1 MGGLQEE
8 QRSVLANIKVVN
20 PPALAQ
26 NFIPA
31 TNFIPSAS
39 SVQTQ
44 VHPNQLLR
52 SDFTPSVRLP
62 DNFIHQISADML
74 LDNNFQL
81 VNNAQKRPEIFQASG
96 SLDSMKKMVFPQ
108 SSEEF
113 ETENDNEVIISV
125 AGPVAVNNQNALN
138 NVVDAVAEIENDDG
152 GDYYDEDYYDVQD
165 SIQALLFTNQGL
177 GEEKNVADSIQS
189 TIELVKDDISKEQ
202 VANPDL
208 RLKLKRKKRRRRR
221 KKQQPSS
228 SHTSLQSNFGDKIFG

>member
-1 MGGLQEE
+1 MASGGSQSNGVSAPNVYASPSSNGNGISGRLNPNFSNTRSNTGLQEE

-31 TNFIPSAS
+31 NNFIPSAS

-113 ETENDNEVIISV
+113 ETENDNEVIVSV
-125 AGPVAVNNQNALN
+125 VADNAGPVPVAVNT
-138 NVVDAVAEIENDDG
+138 VVE
-152 GDYYDEDYYDVQD
+152 
-165 SIQALLFTNQGL
+165 L
-177 GEEKNVADSIQS
+177 GKGVFY
-189 TIELVKDDISKEQ
+189 TI
-202 VANPDL
+202 
-208 RLKLKRKKRRRRR
+208 
-221 KKQQPSS
+221 
-228 SHTSLQSNFGDKIFG
+228 

>member
-1 MGGLQEE
+1 MKNFLMFFLVNIFVSGGSQNNGVSAPNVYASPSSNGNGISGRLNPNFSNTRSNTGLQEE

-81 VNNAQKRPEIFQASG
+81 VNNVQQNNNRPEIFQVAG
-96 SLDSMKKMVFPQ
+96 SIQDSMKKMVFPQ

-113 ETENDNEVIISV
+113 ETENNNEVIISV
-125 AGPVAVNNQNALN
+125 ADNIDDS
-138 NVVDAVAEIENDDG
+138 VVELGKEGFIFISIFNLLDVENC
-152 GDYYDEDYYDVQD
+152 Y
-165 SIQALLFTNQGL
+165 
-177 GEEKNVADSIQS
+177 
-189 TIELVKDDISKEQ
+189 
-202 VANPDL
+202 
-208 RLKLKRKKRRRRR
+208 
-221 KKQQPSS
+221 
-228 SHTSLQSNFGDKIFG
+228 

>member
-1 MGGLQEE
+1 MLFLFDIFISGGSRNNGVSAPNVYASPSSNGNGISGRLNPNFSNTRSNTGLQEE

-81 VNNAQKRPEIFQASG
+81 VNAQKRPEIFQASG
-96 SLDSMKKMVFPQ
+96 SIDSMKKMVFPQ

-113 ETENDNEVIISV
+113 ETENNNEVIISV
-125 AGPVAVNNQNALN
+125 ADNIDDPVV
-138 NVVDAVAEIENDDG
+138 EIGKEGFIFISIFNLLDVENC
-152 GDYYDEDYYDVQD
+152 Y
-165 SIQALLFTNQGL
+165 
-177 GEEKNVADSIQS
+177 
-189 TIELVKDDISKEQ
+189 
-202 VANPDL
+202 
-208 RLKLKRKKRRRRR
+208 
-221 KKQQPSS
+221 
-228 SHTSLQSNFGDKIFG
+228 

>member
-1 MGGLQEE
+1 MKNFLMFFLVNIFVSGGSQNNGVSAPNVYASPNSNGNGISGRLNPNFSNTRSNTGLQEE

-81 VNNAQKRPEIFQASG
+81 VNNVQQNNRPEIFQVAG
-96 SLDSMKKMVFPQ
+96 SIQDSMKKMVFPQ

-113 ETENDNEVIISV
+113 ETENNNEVIISV
-125 AGPVAVNNQNALN
+125 ADNIDDS
-138 NVVDAVAEIENDDG
+138 VVELGKEGFIFISIFNLLDVENC
-152 GDYYDEDYYDVQD
+152 Y
-165 SIQALLFTNQGL
+165 
-177 GEEKNVADSIQS
+177 
-189 TIELVKDDISKEQ
+189 
-202 VANPDL
+202 
-208 RLKLKRKKRRRRR
+208 
-221 KKQQPSS
+221 
-228 SHTSLQSNFGDKIFG
+228 

>member
-1 MGGLQEE
+1 MLFLFDIFISGGSRNNGVSAPNVYASPSSNGNGISGRLNPNFSNTRSNTGLQEE

-81 VNNAQKRPEIFQASG
+81 VNAQKRPEIFQASG
-96 SLDSMKKMVFPQ
+96 SIDSMKKMVFPQ

-125 AGPVAVNNQNALN
+125 ADNIDDPVV
-138 NVVDAVAEIENDDG
+138 EIGKEGFIFISIFNLLDVENC
-152 GDYYDEDYYDVQD
+152 Y
-165 SIQALLFTNQGL
+165 
-177 GEEKNVADSIQS
+177 
-189 TIELVKDDISKEQ
+189 
-202 VANPDL
+202 
-208 RLKLKRKKRRRRR
+208 
-221 KKQQPSS
+221 
-228 SHTSLQSNFGDKIFG
+228 

>member
-1 MGGLQEE
+1 M
-8 QRSVLANIKVVN
+8 VN

-81 VNNAQKRPEIFQASG
+81 VNNVQQNNNRPEIFQVAG
-96 SLDSMKKMVFPQ
+96 SIQDSMKKMVFPQ

-113 ETENDNEVIISV
+113 ETENNNEVIISV
-125 AGPVAVNNQNALN
+125 ADNIDDPVV
-138 NVVDAVAEIENDDG
+138 EIGKEGFIFIFIFNLLDVENC
-152 GDYYDEDYYDVQD
+152 Y
-165 SIQALLFTNQGL
+165 
-177 GEEKNVADSIQS
+177 
-189 TIELVKDDISKEQ
+189 
-202 VANPDL
+202 
-208 RLKLKRKKRRRRR
+208 
-221 KKQQPSS
+221 
-228 SHTSLQSNFGDKIFG
+228 

>member
-1 MGGLQEE
+1 MCLFFLPGGNQNNGVSAPNVYASPSFNGNSNNGISGRLNPNFSNTRSNTGLQEE
-8 QRSVLANIKVVN
+8 DRSVLANIKVVN
-20 PPALAQ
+20 SPALAQ

-39 SVQTQ
+39 SVQSQ

-113 ETENDNEVIISV
+113 ETENNNEVIISV
-125 AGPVAVNNQNALN
+125 ADNIDDPVV
-138 NVVDAVAEIENDDG
+138 EIG
-152 GDYYDEDYYDVQD
+152 KKVLFLF
-165 SIQALLFTNQGL
+165 SICWM
-177 GEEKNVADSIQS
+177 
-189 TIELVKDDISKEQ
+189 
-202 VANPDL
+202 
-208 RLKLKRKKRRRRR
+208 
-221 KKQQPSS
+221 
-228 SHTSLQSNFGDKIFG
+228 